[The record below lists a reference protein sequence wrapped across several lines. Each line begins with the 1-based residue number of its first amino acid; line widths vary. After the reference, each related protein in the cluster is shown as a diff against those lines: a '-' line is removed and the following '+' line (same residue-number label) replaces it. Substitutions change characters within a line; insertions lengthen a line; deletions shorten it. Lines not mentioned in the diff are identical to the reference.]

1 MEVNKIH
8 FGDCLQILQ
17 TFPTDS
23 VDCIV
28 TSPPYNKQN
37 GVCHGYLKR
46 KISYSG
52 NLDSI
57 PEEQYQALQ
66 VQFLNECYRILKS
79 DGSLFYNHKVRF
91 FKGKAFHPM
100 SWILQSNLN
109 LRQEIIWNRK
119 KALNI
124 SGIQFWSIDERI
136 YWLNK
141 SNTEYKKLES
151 RHALLKSVW
160 EISPEQGSIHP
171 APFPLKIPVRIL
183 YSLYGDSKERVVLDP
198 YCGSGTTL
206 VAAKLLGHHYIG
218 IENISDYIVLSEDR
232 ILNSS
237 EKDAQ
242 IIEDEKKIHIVSV
255 PYSKRKET
263 SKRYYEKN
271 ENL

>member
-79 DGSLFYNHKVRF
+79 DGSLFY
-91 FKGKAFHPM
+91 
-100 SWILQSNLN
+100 N